1 LQSANPVRVLNSDR
15 VFYWNFNK
23 NNKTAFFKDFAYF
36 RFMKNIIIT
45 GTSRGIGYE
54 LALQFA
60 NAGHNVLA
68 ISRKTPQALIENKNI
83 SCLSVDLSDENE
95 IQKVENFLSQSWK
108 KVDVIIHNAG
118 SLLLKPFSETTQKD
132 FEKIYKV
139 NVFGVANLTRACLP
153 YLQKG
158 SHVVT
163 ISSMGGIQGSLKF
176 AGLAA
181 YSSSKGAVITLSEL
195 LAEEYKERGIAFNV
209 LALGA
214 VQTEMLQ
221 EAFPG
226 YEAPISAEEMANYIF
241 DFALTGN
248 KYYNGK
254 VLQVSSTNP

>member
-1 LQSANPVRVLNSDR
+1 
-15 VFYWNFNK
+15 
-23 NNKTAFFKDFAYF
+23 
-36 RFMKNIIIT
+36 MKNIIIT

-60 NAGHNVLA
+60 HAGHRVLA
-68 ISRKTPQALIENKNI
+68 LSRKIPQTLIENPNI
-83 SCLSVDLSDENE
+83 SCLSVDLSEETE
-95 IQKVENFLSQSWK
+95 IKKVERFLSESWTS
-108 KVDVIIHNAG
+108 VDILIHNAG
-118 SLLLKPFSETTQKD
+118 SLVFKPFAETTQTD
-132 FEKIYKV
+132 FETIYKV
-139 NVFGVANLTRACLP
+139 NVFGVANLTRLCLT

-163 ISSMGGIQGSLKF
+163 ISSIGGIQGSLKF

-181 YSSSKGAVITLSEL
+181 YSSSKGALITLSEL
-195 LAEEYKERGIAFNV
+195 LAEEYKEQGISFNV

-214 VQTEMLQ
+214 VQTEMLE

-226 YEAPISAEEMANYIF
+226 YQAPISATEMANYIF

>member
-1 LQSANPVRVLNSDR
+1 
-15 VFYWNFNK
+15 
-23 NNKTAFFKDFAYF
+23 
-36 RFMKNIIIT
+36 MIKNIIIT

-60 NAGHNVLA
+60 KAGHNVLA
-68 ISRKTPQALIENKNI
+68 ISRKIPQTLIENEKVT
-83 SCLSVDLSDENE
+83 CLSVDLSREDLSP
-95 IQKVENFLSQSWK
+95 VENFVAQTWK
-108 KVDVIIHNAG
+108 KVDIIIHNAG
-118 SLLLKPFSETTQKD
+118 SLISKPFAQTTWND
-132 FEKIYKV
+132 FENVYKV
-139 NVFGVANLTRACLP
+139 NVFGVANLTRICLP
-153 YLQKG
+153 YLQNG
-158 SHVVT
+158 SHVVSV
-163 ISSMGGIQGSLKF
+163 SSMGGIQGSLKF

-226 YEAPISAEEMANYIF
+226 YQAPISAKDMANYIY
-241 DFALTGN
+241 DFALNGN